1 MNSNYKVLKFKSNN
15 SKEINDQVSI
25 EEPLEIIIKYKDKDN
40 WIKNTISITMRTPG
54 DDEDLVR
61 GFLFSERVV
70 EKIDYIKSIE
80 LTGELVGKYKLR
92 NKAVVT
98 INNSENIDIDKIKRN
113 FLTNSS
119 CGVCGKTSLD
129 SLEIIKKDK
138 IVKSIPKIQ
147 HKIIMKSPNIL
158 RQNQSEFSK
167 TGGIHASGLFKYNGD
182 VVAVKEDVGRHNA
195 LDKLVGFVLKKKLL
209 DNSSQ
214 FLTCSGRL
222 NFDLVQKALMAN
234 IGVLI
239 GVGAP
244 TSLAIDLAN
253 KFDMTLVGF
262 IKEDSFNIYS
272 NNERI
277 IINT

>member
-1 MNSNYKVLKFKSNN
+1 MNSNYKVLKFE
-15 SKEINDQVSI
+15 SKILNEFNDQISI
-25 EEPLEIIIKYKDKDN
+25 EEPLEIILKYKDKKI
-40 WIKNTISITMRTPG
+40 WIEKTISITMRTPG
-54 DDEDLVR
+54 NDEDLVR
-61 GFLFSERVV
+61 GFLFNERV
-70 EKIDYIKSIE
+70 IE
-80 LTGELVGKYKLR
+80 QINHIENIELVGDLVGQYKLK
-92 NKAVVT
+92 NKAVAT

-138 IVKSIPKIQ
+138 ILKSIPKIN
-147 HKIIMKSPNIL
+147 HEIIMKSPNIL
-158 RQNQSEFSK
+158 RQEQSEFSK
-167 TGGIHASGLFKYNGD
+167 TGGIHASGLFNTDGKII
-182 VVAVKEDVGRHNA
+182 AVKEDVGRHNA
-195 LDKLVGFVLKKKLL
+195 LDKLIGYVLKKNLL

-244 TSLAIDLAN
+244 TSLAVDLAK
-253 KFDMTLVGF
+253 KFNMTLVGF
-262 IKEDSFNIYS
+262 VKDKSFNIYS

-277 IINT
+277 IIKN